1 VHHGGNFIRWKSA
14 PKIPICKALYA
25 KEHLLSFPND
35 VDGDVLQRLD
45 DSGFDFSKT
54 WEIDFN
60 VDFNSW
66 PPSQEALNILEKEY
80 GAIEVF
86 EPEEE
91 SDGYVLF
98 NIKSIVS
105 YDLIMDTQRKAS
117 SLVSTFGGVC
127 ESWGVLH

>member
-1 VHHGGNFIRWKSA
+1 LN
-14 PKIPICKALYA
+14 
-25 KEHLLSFPND
+25 FPND
-35 VDGDVLQRLD
+35 VDGDVLRRLEE
-45 DSGFDFSKT
+45 SGFDFSKT

-66 PPSQEALNILEKEY
+66 PPAQEALNILEKEY

-98 NIKSIVS
+98 NITSIVT

-117 SLVSTFGGVC
+117 SLASTFGGVC

>member
-1 VHHGGNFIRWKSA
+1 MI
-14 PKIPICKALYA
+14 
-25 KEHLLSFPND
+25 FPND
-35 VDGDVLQRLD
+35 VDGDVLRRLE
-45 DSGFDFSKT
+45 DSGFDFSIT

-60 VDFNSW
+60 VDFNCW

-91 SDGYVLF
+91 SDGYILF
-98 NIKSIVS
+98 NITSIVS